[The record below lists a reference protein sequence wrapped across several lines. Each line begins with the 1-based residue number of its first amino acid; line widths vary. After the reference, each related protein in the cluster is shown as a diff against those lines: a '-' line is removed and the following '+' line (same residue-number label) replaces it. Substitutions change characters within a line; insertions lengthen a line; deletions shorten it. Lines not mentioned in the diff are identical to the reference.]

1 MEVLDRGD
9 MDSIITWLPHGR
21 AFIVRHSQ
29 KLKEIVLPRFF
40 KQSKFMS
47 FTRQLNLWGF
57 KRITKGTDAGAYYHE
72 LFLRGRPLLSTLMRR
87 QKIKGTGIKLTPNPD
102 TEPNFYKISDKR
114 PLPPVKTDK
123 KELEPLPP
131 ISTSLCASK
140 NTSRAEESETYLSG
154 GNPSSLDMYMHQ
166 QRMEQQSQLQGM
178 RQAQLPFG
186 RIGGGSFS
194 GPPSHQASFQDNHLA
209 GLEMLQREAHLRP
222 MSRLSAPTTSAD
234 FSLVA
239 GSLQKQAMERH
250 AIASAQQVL
259 NEVNTH
265 PAVAVHNPVEDLKQ
279 KLLNAVHT
287 LEKSQAVSSTIT
299 APSPQP
305 SSLNARSTLTQ
316 SLMGNIHAHGLTQHQ
331 GLPPASQAG
340 LPPFYPYQSSA
351 AAPPAATYPP
361 SSGLLPPHHQP
372 QAFLGQAPPAP
383 PAEPSR
389 ESIAA
394 LMTALDQTRQ
404 VAAAAQAQSSLLQQ
418 VANDLALGRHSKK

>member
-9 MDSIITWLPHGR
+9 MDTFITWLPHGR

-29 KLKEIVLPRFF
+29 KLKEVVLPRFF

-114 PLPPVKTDK
+114 PLPPVNTDR
-123 KELEPLPP
+123 ELEPLPP
-131 ISTSLCASK
+131 ISTSLSVPKNASK
-140 NTSRAEESETYLSG
+140 PEVSDPYLPG
-154 GNPSSLDMYMHQ
+154 GNPNSLDMYMHQ
-166 QRMEQQSQLQGM
+166 QRMEQQSQLQGL
-178 RQAQLPFG
+178 RQAQVPLG

-194 GPPSHQASFQDNHLA
+194 GLPSHQAPYQDNHLA
-209 GLEMLQREAHLRP
+209 EMLQREAHLRP
-222 MSRLSAPTTSAD
+222 MPRLSAPTTSAD
-234 FSLVA
+234 FNLVA
-239 GSLQKQAMERH
+239 GSFQKKAMEQH
-250 AIASAQQVL
+250 AIATAQQVL

-265 PAVAVHNPVEDLKQ
+265 PAVAVQNPVEDLKQ

-287 LEKSQAVSSTIT
+287 LEQSQAVSSAAT
-299 APSPQP
+299 APPPPPQ
-305 SSLNARSTLTQ
+305 SLNAPSLTQ
-316 SLMGNIHAHGLTQHQ
+316 SLIGQRHAHAGLAQHQ
-331 GLPPASQAG
+331 GLPPTSQAG
-340 LPPFYPYQSSA
+340 LPQLYPYQSNAALGA
-351 AAPPAATYPP
+351 AAAAYPP
-361 SSGLLPPHHQP
+361 SNSLLPHQHQP
-372 QAFLGQAPPAP
+372 QAFLGQAPPTAP
-383 PAEPSR
+383 PAPEPSR